1 MSMIENGCIN
11 LNNQNF
17 PPQQIVY
24 KGIRLDYFISLVQ
37 ELRDTEK
44 ELESSSE
51 SDYDY
56 WLYRVH
62 GLQIKIDDCL
72 NNFKN

>member
-17 PPQQIVY
+17 APQEIVY

-37 ELRDTEK
+37 ELRDVEK

-51 SDYDY
+51 NDYDY

-62 GLQIKIDDCL
+62 GLQINIDECL
-72 NNFKN
+72 NKFKN

>member
-1 MSMIENGCIN
+1 MIENGNIN

-17 PPQQIVY
+17 AHQEIVY

-37 ELRDTEK
+37 ELIDTEK

-62 GLQIKIDDCL
+62 GLQIKIDECL
-72 NNFKN
+72 NNFKK